1 MIAIPPIDCTASG
14 VLVSTNAVDLAA
26 YAAGT
31 TYAADATISYAKRN
45 WISVQAG
52 NIGHTPGTDTLWWV
66 DNGPINSLA
75 MFDASVQTAT
85 TRSGGLTFAL
95 APGRVT
101 AIGFMGLVGQ
111 SITITIT
118 SGATTIYTETRILAS
133 SDGTYYGF
141 CFEEFL
147 QTRETSFYDL
157 PSTPTAHITVAIT
170 GPGETSCGLCVV
182 GKQFA
187 VGSAQY
193 GFSVPI
199 EDRGRH
205 YLDALSNPINV
216 ERGYSKGSSGT
227 ITTDRQNFNRLV
239 SFFSDQ
245 IAVPLLWIAAPGQN
259 DLVSATVFGRFVRA
273 VPVIASFDEVTVSLE
288 IAGYR

>member
-14 VLVSTNAVDLAA
+14 VLVSTNATNLAA

-66 DNGPINSLA
+66 DNGPINTLA
-75 MFDASVQTAT
+75 MFDTSVQTAT
-85 TRSGGLTFAL
+85 IREGGLTFIL

-101 AIGFMGLVGQ
+101 AIGFMDLVGQ
-111 SITITIT
+111 TITIIIT
-118 SGATTIYTETRILAS
+118 VGATTIFAETRTLAR

-141 CFEEFL
+141 VFEEPL
-147 QTRETSFYDL
+147 QTREVAFYGL
-157 PSTPTAHITVAIT
+157 PSSPTARITVAIT
-170 GPGETSCGLCVV
+170 GAGTTACGLCVV

-187 VGSAQY
+187 VGNAQY

-205 YLDALSNPINV
+205 YLDSLSNAVNV

-227 ITTDRQNFNRLV
+227 IVTDRQNLNRMIG
-239 SFFSDQ
+239 FFSDQ
-245 IAVPLLWIAAPGQN
+245 IGVPLLWIAAPGQN

-273 VPVIASFDEVTVSLE
+273 VPVISSFDEVTIALE